1 MTPAE
6 AAAYDEPFPELAYR
20 AATRAFPEIVP
31 AYENDDGVVV
41 SRAAERFWAQDWE
54 GQSMMAIGM
63 LDPVFSPASMERL
76 RQGIKQCPLP
86 TMVDQGGHFVQEHGA
101 LIAEKAVEIFK
112 HAESR
117 SEH

>member
-1 MTPAE
+1 
-6 AAAYDEPFPELAYR
+6 
-20 AATRAFPEIVP
+20 
-31 AYENDDGVVV
+31 
-41 SRAAERFWAQDWE
+41 
-54 GQSMMAIGM
+54 MMAIGM